1 MRFDIQYP
9 YTPENSK
16 IYNEIVVLQRY
27 YDENWIEVAL
37 CQIKPAL
44 DREIKV
50 LKHNYQNDFMKYS
63 IEDFEKA
70 DKRNSEIDSLN
81 NHITNGFEGVE
92 DDKKGVVICANRFIL
107 SSLAFSPLRVREEEG
122 KKVVYLNPFGTYWGK
137 QKFHPTYGNGNGYLL
152 TLNAAHLKSLAP
164 FYNGVKTRFILG
176 IFSYFDGMDEKLY
189 EKIKAFSDS
198 GYVLIPEND
207 YCYLN
212 LEDNVILK
220 KEVSNAEMKKK
231 KLTISDVPVTLF
243 LKVLIRGAYSK
254 IRY

>member
-1 MRFDIQYP
+1 LQIEKGFYNTQDIFIVKGIPALIMRFDIQYP

-107 SSLAFSPLRVREEEG
+107 SSRLCQLEAIFRLVKNIKPL
-122 KKVVYLNPFGTYWGK
+122 
-137 QKFHPTYGNGNGYLL
+137 
-152 TLNAAHLKSLAP
+152 
-164 FYNGVKTRFILG
+164 
-176 IFSYFDGMDEKLY
+176 IFKGF
-189 EKIKAFSDS
+189 
-198 GYVLIPEND
+198 
-207 YCYLN
+207 
-212 LEDNVILK
+212 
-220 KEVSNAEMKKK
+220 
-231 KLTISDVPVTLF
+231 LF
-243 LKVLIRGAYSK
+243 LGLKNFSK
-254 IRY
+254 L